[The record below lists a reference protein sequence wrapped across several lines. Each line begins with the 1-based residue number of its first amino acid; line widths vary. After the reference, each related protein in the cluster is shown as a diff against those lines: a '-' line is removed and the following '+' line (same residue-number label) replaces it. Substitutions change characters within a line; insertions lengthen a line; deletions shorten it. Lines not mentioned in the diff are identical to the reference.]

1 MNDME
6 DTARAMLTANSLL
19 GTALAALQRFVTVV
33 ATYFP
38 ARPAMAAW
46 LAALHA
52 WIHGHEDALR
62 GEDLSA
68 WMTASF
74 SPHGL
79 QAAGKYFPILL
90 LFHPPKKEVCSKLPI
105 WQVLNF
111 HFIF

>member
-1 MNDME
+1 MIIIY
-6 DTARAMLTANSLL
+6 LTANSLL

-111 HFIF
+111 HVIF